1 MADNVLVL
9 RNYRYLKYSLAL
21 VIASIAIYAIH
32 EPLGHANGG
41 TWVGYT
47 LGTLGAGLI
56 IWLAWFGIRKRRY
69 GVGAIDLQE
78 WLSAHV
84 YLGLSLTVIATL
96 HTGFQIGW
104 NVHTLAYVLMLL
116 VIVSGIW
123 GIFLYIRYPT
133 YLSRNRGGLKLD
145 ETMASIAD
153 LDRDCMNL
161 GMKLG
166 DEINDLVRHAA
177 ELTKV
182 GGSPLR
188 QLSGSE
194 PQCPTQR
201 ALTGVS
207 EMVEHLEGK
216 DAASARELVL
226 LLARKNELLRT
237 ARRDVQFRAW
247 LNVWLVFHI
256 PLTIGLVA
264 ALLAHIIAVFFYW

>member
-9 RNYRYLKYSLAL
+9 RKYRYLKYSLAL
-21 VIASIAIYAIH
+21 VIVSIAIYAIH

-47 LGTLGAGLI
+47 LGTLGAFLI
-56 IWLAWFGIRKRRY
+56 VWLAWFGIRKRRY
-69 GVGAIDLQE
+69 GIGAMNLQE

-84 YLGLSLTVIATL
+84 YLGLSLIVIATL

-116 VIVSGIW
+116 VIASGIW
-123 GIFLYIRYPT
+123 GIFLYLRYPT
-133 YLSRNRGGLKLD
+133 HMSRNRGGLKLE
-145 ETMASIAD
+145 ETMASLPD
-153 LDRDCMNL
+153 LDRECMNL
-161 GMKLG
+161 GIKLG
-166 DEINDLVRHAA
+166 DEINDLVRQAA

-182 GGSPLR
+182 GGGPWR

-194 PQCPTQR
+194 PACPTQK
-201 ALTGVS
+201 ALVRVS
-207 EMVEHLEGK
+207 EMVETLDSK
-216 DAASARELVL
+216 DAGNARELVL

-237 ARRDVQFRAW
+237 VRRDVSFRAW
-247 LNVWLVFHI
+247 LNLWLVFHI

-264 ALLAHIIAVFFYW
+264 ALSAHIISVFFYW